1 MLKKIKGKIY
11 ESKLQK
17 KVGKQALENI
27 KQMIYDE
34 LKDEILPKKMTLDE
48 FEDYEIWSIKWVE
61 FLDKT
66 GLELMYE
73 VLPILNDKKIV
84 VDLKVEIL
92 DI

>member
-1 MLKKIKGKIY
+1 MLKKLKSKIY

-66 GLELMYE
+66 GLELMYD
-73 VLPILNDKKIV
+73 VSPILNDEKIV